1 MANNGINITIGVDT
15 DDKSINAAKKEFESL
30 YKTLSQLMQL
40 KVNPETGVLGPFT
53 KELNDAIVKLGLEK
67 EAIYAVNQA
76 MKAFN
81 ATHNTSNE
89 MHNRQAATIA
99 KISEGFSKAS
109 RASGDFLDNIA
120 LFKPAIDDIASNI
133 MTAYSSFDAFDKL
146 DFAKSFDVPPE
157 TFVSIDKFKEAL
169 DTIDTLGDLKLA
181 SDDALA
187 QVNTQLQEL
196 GSPALFQG
204 IMDVAKAV
212 ETLDRVATSDD
223 DAVSAL
229 RDKHVEQT
237 SAMIQAQVDA
247 LAKGDQELV
256 DSLQSQMSSISAKQT
271 DESQKAVSESLDV
284 THIESIA
291 ATWRDAL
298 TPLLEQLKS
307 TAQTVVDAAGSLTKE
322 QQQFSLN
329 MASTEG
335 AIKERIAQMN
345 IEAKERI
352 EAEKLAAKERIEAE
366 KLAAKEKLHKEDVE
380 RQEELRVAREKAKNE
395 EAAAK
400 EAARIKSEEAKEAA
414 RIKREEEKK
423 AKKDEEE
430 AAKEA
435 ARIKREEAKKAK
447 KDEEAAAKEAAR
459 IKREEAKEAARVQK
473 EADKEAARVAKEK
486 LKEEEKAAKEA
497 ARIQKEASDNL
508 NDAYG
513 YGVDAVGDTAIK
525 ASSTIRSAFST
536 ALGVLSA
543 LGFNEISSG
552 LADMTKEAINYAS
565 HIKES
570 ENLLKSVYEGDS
582 EAVLEWAENNAK
594 AYMLSEVEAKDYL
607 ANINAILSSSGIQE
621 EDMAGAMSLNITKLA
636 GDLASAYDRSADEV
650 YEDLRSAFSGQAR
663 ALLSYGISLNIEN
676 LDAYLDSKGIDA
688 RMESMSQYN
697 RQIVRYAYIMQQT
710 AEVQGDFYRTSG
722 SFANTL
728 KTLKTEFQDLL
739 TLIGSYA
746 VPLLQPILEQLRVII
761 AYAGAVIK
769 FLAEMYGLEQYE
781 TPEVDYSYKEILE
794 DGEEATDNTADN
806 LKDVNN
812 ELKKGVKLLDLYTLD
827 FGDSSAKS
835 DSSKGITD
843 DLDDLSFL
851 LDDVQSYDFEKD
863 FGIDIDLGKAKEI
876 AEDIKGTLDIIAGI
890 INFIRND
897 ISWIF
902 GLNWYELLMQIAALA
917 TIKVG
922 FKFAWDEIIKKLKG
936 SEKLKKIG
944 GVIAGTI
951 AAGIGGYTLGQA
963 LYDAFNK
970 GEWSISKIGLGL
982 VETIGGIIMAGI
994 TGGPIGIAI
1003 AAAASIISGVISYTL
1018 EARQAIIDNTVEFSS
1033 AVSSAGYDFDIFK
1046 QKLSGDVD
1054 MTAVTTVLTYV
1065 EEGFTNISEKSRD
1078 LIDVTIPELLNS
1090 LSTGTD
1096 TASISDISAAFDD
1109 LWASLDNVYTKMD
1122 EAKADTLEGVLTSL
1136 QTTLNLTSTDI
1147 NNYITAYDELLNS
1160 LREAEQQEY
1169 EDLAIK
1175 KASGTITDEELE
1187 RFNFLEEKLG
1197 IISEKISTMPS
1208 IQIGDLSTASDD
1220 ITTGIEEATDEL
1232 EALKTMIEEL
1242 DSSLDS
1248 KNLTDEQREEIL
1260 GQIDVLKNL
1269 YNLKVDSLKTTY
1281 DEAMKAYNNSAAAMF
1296 NSTSFITLLNQTGGV
1311 DSSPLIETA
1320 KKLGKDG
1327 YEAFKE
1333 GFTQQNGYFFEL
1345 NEEQETTIRKELLEH
1360 IAGFDELTAE
1370 EQKIAIQL
1378 TANVEW
1384 DIQSLNENATYGAKS
1399 AYNDSMK
1406 AAADRLGVAAIE
1418 TDGLVTAFDVPLDLS
1433 VNINSIAKMEPLN
1446 PMTEKELEEQI
1457 KSYYKA
1463 GDTAAEE
1470 SGKQIGNKAADAI
1483 TSSTEDNLTS
1493 EENIAEVTDSVTTM
1507 LEGVNNDDDAKA
1519 RGESLAT
1526 SLIKG
1531 LTDGISKALNNETTV
1546 SVLNTLGT
1554 KLNNIPKSFK
1564 SAFDTAIEEI
1574 KGALE
1579 TLKCTISS
1587 VSTDL
1592 DKLTSYDIASA
1603 TSRNPYVQASSSA
1616 SSYTGNTKA
1625 PSIQI
1630 ISGNQSSGTSQTVEL
1645 NATIYIGTREINDYI
1660 IDVVTSNDNSVG

>member
-1 MANNGINITIGVDT
+1 MANNGINITVGVNT

-89 MHNRQAATIA
+89 MHNRQAATLA

-109 RASGDFLDNIA
+109 RASGDFLDNID

-133 MTAYSSFDAFDKL
+133 RTAYSSFDAFDKL

-204 IMDVAKAV
+204 IMDVARAV

-237 SAMIQAQVDA
+237 SELIQAQVDA

-256 DSLQSQMSSISAKQT
+256 DSLQAQMSSISSQQT
-271 DESQKAVSESLDV
+271 DESHKAVSESLDV

-307 TAQTVVDAAGSLTKE
+307 TAQTVVDAAGNLTKE

-329 MASTEG
+329 MAMTEG

-345 IEAKERI
+345 IESKERI
-352 EAEKLAAKERIEAE
+352 EAEKLAAKER
-366 KLAAKEKLHKEDVE
+366 LHNEDVA
-380 RQEELRVAREKAKNE
+380 RQEELRVAREKAKAE

-400 EAARIKSEEAKEAA
+400 EAARIQKEAASAAKKAEDEAAKEAARVQREEAKEAA
-414 RIKREEEKK
+414 RVKK
-423 AKKDEEE
+423 
-430 AAKEA
+430 
-435 ARIKREEAKKAK
+435 
-447 KDEEAAAKEAAR
+447 
-459 IKREEAKEAARVQK
+459 EEAKEAARVQK
-473 EADKEAARVAKEK
+473 EAAKEAARIEKEAANAAKKAEQDAAKEAARVAREK
-486 LKEEEKAAKEA
+486 AKEEEKAAKEA
-497 ARIQKEASDNL
+497 ARAQKKASDDL
-508 NDAYG
+508 NDAFDS
-513 YGVDAVGDTAIK
+513 GVNAVGNTVTK

-536 ALGVLSA
+536 ALGILSA
-543 LGFNEISSG
+543 IGFDEISSG

-607 ANINAILSSSGIQE
+607 ANINAILSSSGIQD
-621 EDMAGAMSLNITKLA
+621 EDIAGTMSLNITKLA

-746 VPLLQPILEQLRVII
+746 VPILQPILEQLRVII

-769 FLAEMYGLEQYE
+769 LLAEMYGLEQYE

-806 LKDVNN
+806 LKDVNK

-843 DLDDLSFL
+843 DLNDLSFL
-851 LDDVQSYDFEKD
+851 LDDIQPYDFEKD
-863 FGIDIDLGKAKEI
+863 FGIDIDMVKAKKI
-876 AEDIKGTLDIIAGI
+876 AEDIKGTLDTIGWLVSLICK
-890 INFIRND
+890 D

-917 TIKVG
+917 TIRVG
-922 FKFAWDEIIKKLKG
+922 FKFSWDALKEFVKN
-936 SEKLKKIG
+936 SPEKLKKIG
-944 GVIAGTI
+944 GTIAGTI

-970 GEWSISKIGLGL
+970 GEWSASKIGLGL
-982 VETIGGIIMAGI
+982 VETIGGIIMAGVA
-994 TGGPIGIAI
+994 GGPIGIAI
-1003 AAAASIISGVISYTL
+1003 AAVVSAFSGLASYTL
-1018 EARQAIIDNTVEFSS
+1018 KFKQDIIDNTLEFSG

-1054 MTAVTTVLTYV
+1054 MTAINTVLTYV

-1078 LIDVTIPELLNS
+1078 LIDVTIPNLLNS

-1096 TASISDISAAFDD
+1096 VASISDISSAFDD

-1122 EAKADTLEGVLTSL
+1122 EAKTDTLEGVLTSL

-1147 NNYITAYDELLNS
+1147 NNYITAYDELLSS

-1175 KASGTITDEELE
+1175 KAAGTITDEELE
-1187 RFNFLEEKLG
+1187 RFNFLEQKLG
-1197 IISEKISTMPS
+1197 IISETISTMPS
-1208 IQIGDLSTASDD
+1208 IQIGDLTTASEA
-1220 ITTGIEEATDEL
+1220 IKSGVEEATSELDALKVMIDEL
-1232 EALKTMIEEL
+1232 N
-1242 DSSLDS
+1242 SSLDS
-1248 KNLTDEQREEIL
+1248 KNLTDEQREETL
-1260 GQIDVLKNL
+1260 NQIDVLKNL
-1269 YNLKVDSLKTTY
+1269 YNLKLENIKKTY
-1281 DEAMKAYNNSAAAMF
+1281 NEAMQSYSDSALATF
-1296 NSTSFITLLNQTGGV
+1296 RSTSFITTLNQTSGI
-1311 DSSPLIETA
+1311 DSSPLVEAA

-1333 GFTQQNGYFFEL
+1333 GFTQQNGSFFEL
-1345 NEEQETTIRKELLEH
+1345 NEEQETAVRKELLEK
-1360 IAGFDELTAE
+1360 IKGFDELTAD

-1378 TANVEW
+1378 TANIDW
-1384 DIQSLNENATYGAKS
+1384 DILSLNENATMGARS
-1399 AYNDSMK
+1399 AYNAAMK
-1406 AAADRLGVAAIE
+1406 AAADGLGVAAME
-1418 TDGLVTAFDVPLDLS
+1418 TDGLVTSFDVPFDLS
-1433 VNINSIAKMEPLN
+1433 VDINSIAKMEPLN
-1446 PMTEKELEEQI
+1446 AMTEKELQEQI

-1470 SGKQIGNKAADAI
+1470 SGKQIGNKAAD
-1483 TSSTEDNLTS
+1483 TMVSSTSDNLTS
-1493 EENIAEVTDSVTTM
+1493 EENITAVTDSVTTM
-1507 LEGVNNDDDAKA
+1507 LDGVNNDDDAKA

-1531 LTDGISKALNNETTV
+1531 LTEGISKALNNESTV
-1546 SVLNTLGT
+1546 SILNTLGT
-1554 KLNNIPKSFK
+1554 KLNDIPKSFK
-1564 SAFDTAIEEI
+1564 SAFDTAINGI
-1574 KGALE
+1574 KDAIDS
-1579 TLKCTISS
+1579 LKGTISS

-1603 TSRNPYVQASSSA
+1603 TSRNPYVQASSA
-1616 SSYTGNTKA
+1616 SSYTSNTKA

-1630 ISGNQSSGTSQTVEL
+1630 IRDNQSSGTSQTVEL

>member
-1 MANNGINITIGVDT
+1 MANNSIDITVGVNT

-133 MTAYSSFDAFDKL
+133 RTAYSSFDAFDKL

-157 TFVSIDKFKEAL
+157 TFVSINKFKEAL
-169 DTIDTLGDLKLA
+169 DTINTLGDLKLA

-237 SAMIQAQVDA
+237 SALIQAQVDA
-247 LAKGDQELV
+247 LEKGDQELV
-256 DSLQSQMSSISAKQT
+256 DSLRSQMSSISTQQT
-271 DESQKAVSESLDV
+271 DEAQKAVSESLDV
-284 THIESIA
+284 TPTESIA

-298 TPLLEQLKS
+298 TPLLEQLRA
-307 TAQTVVDAAGSLTKE
+307 TAQTVVDAAGNLTKE
-322 QQQFSLN
+322 QQQFSLD
-329 MASTEG
+329 MIRTDGE
-335 AIKERIAQMN
+335 IKEKITQMTLASN
-345 IEAKERI
+345 ERI
-352 EAEKLAAKERIEAE
+352 EAEKLATKER
-366 KLAAKEKLHKEDVE
+366 LHKEDVA
-380 RQEELRVAREKAKNE
+380 RQEELRVAREKAK
-395 EAAAK
+395 
-400 EAARIKSEEAKEAA
+400 
-414 RIKREEEKK
+414 EEEK
-423 AKKDEEE
+423 
-430 AAKEA
+430 AANA
-435 ARIKREEAKKAK
+435 VKKAE
-447 KDEEAAAKEAAR
+447 KDA
-459 IKREEAKEAARVQK
+459 AKEAARVQK
-473 EADKEAARVAKEK
+473 EASDD
-486 LKEEEKAAKEA
+486 LK
-497 ARIQKEASDNL
+497 
-508 NDAYG
+508 DAFDSG
-513 YGVDAVGDTAIK
+513 ANAIGDTVTK
-525 ASSTIRSAFST
+525 ASSTIKSAFST
-536 ALGVLSA
+536 ALGILA
-543 LGFNEISSG
+543 AIGFDDISSG

-570 ENLLKSVYEGDS
+570 ENLLKSVYSGDS
-582 EAVLEWAENNAK
+582 EAILEWAENNAK

-621 EDMAGAMSLNITKLA
+621 DDMASAMSLNITKLA

-676 LDAYLDSKGIDA
+676 LNSYLDSKGIDA

-739 TLIGSYA
+739 TLLGSYA
-746 VPLLQPILEQLRVII
+746 VPILQPILEQLRVII

-769 FLAEMYGLEQYE
+769 LLAEMYDLEQYE

-827 FGDSSAKS
+827 FGDSPDKS

-851 LDDVQSYDFEKD
+851 LDDIQSYDFEKD
-863 FGIDIDLGKAKEI
+863 FGIDIDMGKAKEI
-876 AEDIKGTLDIIAGI
+876 AENIKGTLDTISGI
-890 INFIRND
+890 ITRICKD

-902 GLNWYELLMQIAALA
+902 GLDWYELLMQIAALA

-922 FKFAWDEIIKKLKG
+922 FKFAWDELKKALGGKAD
-936 SEKLKKIG
+936 KFKKIG
-944 GVIAGTI
+944 GVIAGSI
-951 AAGIGGYTLGQA
+951 AAGIGGYTLGQS

-970 GEWSISKIGLGL
+970 GEWSVSKIGLGL
-982 VETIGGIIMAGI
+982 VETIGGSIMAGI
-994 TGGPIGIAI
+994 KGGPIGIAI
-1003 AAAASIISGVISYTL
+1003 SLLVGVFSGLAGYTL
-1018 EARQAIIDNTVEFSS
+1018 KAKQAIIDNTVEFSS

-1046 QKLSGDVD
+1046 QKLAGNVD
-1054 MTAVTTVLTYV
+1054 MTAVNTVITYV
-1065 EEGFTNISEKSRD
+1065 EEGFTNISEKSSN
-1078 LIDVTIPELLNS
+1078 LIDVTIPNLLNS

-1096 TASISDISAAFDD
+1096 TASISDISLAFDD
-1109 LWASLDNVYTKMD
+1109 LWNSLDAVYTKMD
-1122 EAKADTLEGVLTSL
+1122 EAKTDTLEGVLTSL

-1147 NNYITAYDELLNS
+1147 NNYITAYDKLLGS
-1160 LREAEQQEY
+1160 LRESEQQEY

-1175 KASGTITDEELE
+1175 KAAGTITDEELE
-1187 RFNFLEEKLG
+1187 RFEFLEQKLG
-1197 IISEKISTMPS
+1197 VISETISTMPS
-1208 IQIGDLSTASDD
+1208 IQIGDLATAPEA
-1220 ITTGIEEATDEL
+1220 ITTGVKEATNEL
-1232 EALKTMIEEL
+1232 DALKVMIDEL

-1248 KNLTDEQREEIL
+1248 KNITDEQRGEITN
-1260 GQIDVLKNL
+1260 QIDVLKNL
-1269 YNLKVDSLKTTY
+1269 YNLKLENLKKTY
-1281 DEAMKAYNNSAAAMF
+1281 NEAMQSYSDSALATF
-1296 NSTSFITLLNQTGGV
+1296 RSTSFTTLLNQTDGV
-1311 DSSPLIETA
+1311 DSSPLIEAA
-1320 KKLGKDG
+1320 KKLGKNG

-1333 GFTQQNGYFFEL
+1333 GFTQQQGSFFEL
-1345 NEEQETTIRKELLEH
+1345 NLEQESAVRKELLEKLK
-1360 IAGFDELTAE
+1360 GFDGLTAE

-1378 TANVEW
+1378 TANVDW
-1384 DIQSLNENATYGAKS
+1384 DILSLNENAFYGAKS
-1399 AYNDSMK
+1399 AYNSAME
-1406 AAADRLGVAAIE
+1406 ASADRLGVAAIK
-1418 TDGLVTAFDVPLDLS
+1418 TDGLVTSFDVPFDLS
-1433 VNINSIAKMEPLN
+1433 VDINSIAKMEPLN
-1446 PMTEKELEEQI
+1446 AMTEKELQEKI
-1457 KSYYKA
+1457 KAYYKS

-1470 SGKQIGNKAADAI
+1470 SGKQIGNKAADTMI
-1483 TSSTEDNLTS
+1483 SSTSDNLTS
-1493 EENIAEVTDSVTTM
+1493 EENITAVTESVTTM

-1531 LTDGISKALNNETTV
+1531 LTEGISKALNNESTV

-1554 KLNNIPKSFK
+1554 KLNDIPNSFK
-1564 SAFDTAIEEI
+1564 SAFDTAIEGI

-1579 TLKCTISS
+1579 TLKGTIAS

-1616 SSYTGNTKA
+1616 SSYTNNTKV

-1630 ISGNQSSGTSQTVEL
+1630 IRDNQSSGTSQTVEL

>member
-1 MANNGINITIGVDT
+1 MANNGINITVGVNT

-212 ETLDRVATSDD
+212 ETLDSVATSDD
-223 DAVSAL
+223 DAVSEL

-256 DSLQSQMSSISAKQT
+256 DSLQSQMSSIRTKQT
-271 DESQKAVSESLDV
+271 DESQNAVSESLDV
-284 THIESIA
+284 THIESVA

-307 TAQTVVDAAGSLTKE
+307 TAQTVFDAAGNLTKE
-322 QQQFSLN
+322 QQQFSLD
-329 MASTEG
+329 MARTEG
-335 AIKERIAQMN
+335 VIKERIAQMQL
-345 IEAKERI
+345 ESKERI
-352 EAEKLAAKERIEAE
+352 EAEKLAAKER
-366 KLAAKEKLHKEDVE
+366 LHNENVA
-380 RQEELRVAREKAKNE
+380 RQEELRVAREKAKAE

-400 EAARIKSEEAKEAA
+400 EAARIQKEAANAAKKAADEAAKEAA
-414 RIKREEEKK
+414 RVQKEAAKA

-435 ARIKREEAKKAK
+435 ARLKKEAAKEAKKAEDAAAK
-447 KDEEAAAKEAAR
+447 AAARAQREAAKEAAR
-459 IKREEAKEAARVQK
+459 AQKEAAN
-473 EADKEAARVAKEK
+473 AAKKA
-486 LKEEEKAAKEA
+486 EEEAAKEA
-497 ARIQKEASDNL
+497 ARTKKEAADDLSE
-508 NDAYG
+508 AF
-513 YGVDAVGDTAIK
+513 DTGANAIGGTVTK
-525 ASSTIRSAFST
+525 ASSTIRNAFST
-536 ALGVLSA
+536 ALGILSA
-543 LGFNEISSG
+543 MGFDELTSG

-570 ENLLKSVYEGDS
+570 ENLLRSVYSGDS
-582 EAVLEWAENNAK
+582 EAMLEWADNNAK

-621 EDMAGAMSLNITKLA
+621 DDMASVMSLNITKLA
-636 GDLASAYDRSADEV
+636 GDLASAYDRSAEEV

-676 LDAYLDSKGIDA
+676 LNSYLDSKGIDA

-746 VPLLQPILEQLRVII
+746 VPILQPILEQLRVII

-769 FLAEMYGLEQYE
+769 LLAEMYGLEQYE

-806 LKDVNN
+806 LKDVNK

-827 FGDSSAKS
+827 FGDSSAKL

-851 LDDVQSYDFEKD
+851 LDDIQPYDFEKD
-863 FGIDIDLGKAKEI
+863 FGIDIDMVKAKKI
-876 AEDIKGTLDIIAGI
+876 AEDIKGTLDTIAGI
-890 INFIRND
+890 ITFIAKD

-902 GLNWYELLMQIAALA
+902 GLKWYELAAQIAALSV
-917 TIKVG
+917 IKVG
-922 FKFAWDEIIKKLKG
+922 FKFAWDSLKEFIKN
-936 SEKLKKIG
+936 SPEKFKKIG
-944 GVIAGTI
+944 GTIAGSI

-963 LYDAFNK
+963 LYDGLNK

-982 VETIGGIIMAGI
+982 VESLGGIIMAGVA
-994 TGGPIGIAI
+994 GGPIGIAI
-1003 AAAASIISGVISYTL
+1003 ATVISAFSGLASYTL
-1018 EARQAIIDNTVEFSS
+1018 KFKQAIIDNTLEFSG

-1078 LIDVTIPELLNS
+1078 LIDVTIPNLLNS

-1096 TASISDISAAFDD
+1096 VASISDISSAFDN

-1122 EAKADTLEGVLTSL
+1122 EAKTDTLEGVLTSL

-1147 NNYITAYDELLNS
+1147 NNYITAYDELLSS

-1175 KASGTITDEELE
+1175 KASGNITDEELK
-1187 RFNFLEEKLG
+1187 RFEFLEQKLG
-1197 IISEKISTMPS
+1197 VISETISTMPS
-1208 IQIGDLSTASDD
+1208 IQIGDLTTAP
-1220 ITTGIEEATDEL
+1220 EAIKSGVESATQELDALKVMIDEL
-1232 EALKTMIEEL
+1232 N
-1242 DSSLDS
+1242 SSLDS
-1248 KNLTDEQREEIL
+1248 KNITDEQRGEITN
-1260 GQIDVLKNL
+1260 QIDVLKNL
-1269 YNLKVDSLKTTY
+1269 YNLKLENLKKTY
-1281 DEAMKAYNNSAAAMF
+1281 NEAMQSYSDSALATF
-1296 NSTSFITLLNQTGGV
+1296 RSTSFITTLNQTSGI
-1311 DSSPLIETA
+1311 DSSPLVEAA

-1333 GFTQQNGYFFEL
+1333 GFTQQQGSFFEL
-1345 NEEQETTIRKELLEH
+1345 NPEQEAAVRKELLEK
-1360 IAGFDELTAE
+1360 IEGFDELTAD

-1378 TANVEW
+1378 TANVDW
-1384 DIQSLNENATYGAKS
+1384 DILSLNENATMGARS
-1399 AYNDSMK
+1399 AYNAAMK
-1406 AAADRLGVAAIE
+1406 AAADGLGVAAME
-1418 TDGLVTAFDVPLDLS
+1418 TDGLVTSFDVPFDLS
-1433 VNINSIAKMEPLN
+1433 VDINSIAKMEPLN
-1446 PMTEKELEEQI
+1446 PMTEKELQEKI
-1457 KSYYKA
+1457 KAYYKA

-1470 SGKQIGNKAADAI
+1470 SGKQLGNKAAD
-1483 TSSTEDNLTS
+1483 TMVSSTEDNLNS
-1493 EENIAEVTDSVTTM
+1493 EENITAVTDSVTTM
-1507 LEGVNNDDDAKA
+1507 LEGVNNDEDAKA
-1519 RGESLAT
+1519 KGNSLAT
-1526 SLIKG
+1526 SLIQG
-1531 LTDGISKALNNETTV
+1531 LTEGISKSLKDESTV
-1546 SVLNTLGT
+1546 SILNTLGT
-1554 KLNNIPKSFK
+1554 KLNDIPKSFK
-1564 SAFDTAIEEI
+1564 SAFDTAINEI

-1579 TLKCTISS
+1579 TLKGTISS
-1587 VSTDL
+1587 VSADL

-1616 SSYTGNTKA
+1616 SSYTSNTKA

-1630 ISGNQSSGTSQTVEL
+1630 IRDNQSSGTSQTVEL